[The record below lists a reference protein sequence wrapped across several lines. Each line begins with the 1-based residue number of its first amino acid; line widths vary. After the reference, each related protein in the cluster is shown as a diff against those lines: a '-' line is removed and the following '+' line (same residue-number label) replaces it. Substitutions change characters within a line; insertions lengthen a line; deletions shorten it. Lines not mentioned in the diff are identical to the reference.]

1 MTEDD
6 VSYEIIPVTPIR
18 KLEERMEKIES
29 SGSTPQLQNLINQ
42 IIELIR
48 NNQKIVNDVIQ
59 ANNDLRNELS
69 KLPSKMDELIDTING
84 FLELVEA
91 AGKEEVNVTPQP
103 VQSNAEAFKP
113 IIDELRKISDQ
124 NQKLVESN
132 QVVLD
137 ELNKMDR
144 KLKGGMP
151 VSTLLSNYPLKKEV
165 KRVEQL

>member
-91 AGKEEVNVTPQP
+91 AGKEEVSAAPQTTQP
-103 VQSNAEAFKP
+103 NADAFKP
-113 IIDELRKISDQ
+113 IIDELKKISDQ

-151 VSTLLSNYPLKKEV
+151 VSTLLSNYPLKKDV
-165 KRVEQL
+165 RKVEQL

>member
-132 QVVLD
+132 QVVLN

-165 KRVEQL
+165 RKVEQL

>member
-1 MTEDD
+1 MTEED

-137 ELNKMDR
+137 ELSKMDR

>member
-1 MTEDD
+1 MTEED

-132 QVVLD
+132 QVVLN

-165 KRVEQL
+165 RKVEQL

>member
-113 IIDELRKISDQ
+113 IIDELKKISDQ

-165 KRVEQL
+165 KRFEQL

>member
-1 MTEDD
+1 MTEED

-137 ELNKMDR
+137 ELSKMDR

-151 VSTLLSNYPLKKEV
+151 VSTLLSNYPLKKEIR
-165 KRVEQL
+165 KVEQL

>member
-91 AGKEEVNVTPQP
+91 AGKEEVNVTPQANQP
-103 VQSNAEAFKP
+103 NADAFKP
-113 IIDELRKISDQ
+113 IIDELKKISDQ

-137 ELNKMDR
+137 ELGKMDR

-151 VSTLLSNYPLKKEV
+151 VSTLLSNYPLKKEIR
-165 KRVEQL
+165 KVEQL

>member
-69 KLPSKMDELIDTING
+69 KIPPKMDELIDTING

-91 AGKEEVNVTPQP
+91 AGKEEMNVMPQP
-103 VQSNAEAFKP
+103 VQPNADAFKP
-113 IIDELRKISDQ
+113 IIDELKKISDQ

>member
-165 KRVEQL
+165 RKVEQL

>member
-1 MTEDD
+1 MTEED
-6 VSYEIIPVTPIR
+6 VSYEIIPVTPIK
-18 KLEERMEKIES
+18 KLEERIEKIES

-91 AGKEEVNVTPQP
+91 AGKEEVTEPQP
-103 VQSNAEAFKP
+103 TQPNADAFKP
-113 IIDELRKISDQ
+113 IIDELKKISDQ

-165 KRVEQL
+165 KRIEQL